1 MAPPSPSA
9 ELWQRALDGDHAA
22 YEQALA
28 PFRDLLLRAA
38 RRAIAARVASDGLS
52 RHALSAEELADET
65 LIRAFDGRHHFD
77 PERMRFS
84 AWLLGLQHRTL
95 RRLARDENAYDRQKA
110 ISLDE
115 EVPTREEQDAVE
127 EAFYEFHQP
136 FDVTTYDE
144 VIPSQQP
151 DDVEIDPRGRSL
163 TEDELD
169 LLESS
174 GLSTEQRQI
183 VEFHDE
189 FELSLPEIAQI
200 LEYSLQDTAEALN
213 EARVHLRQYIGST
226 DENVVSDDDP
236 IDSYTGEPIS
246 ENPAYPDPGS
256 DSDPDPNPDA

>member
-9 ELWQRALDGDHAA
+9 ELWQRALDGDRDA
-22 YEQALA
+22 YEEALA
-28 PFRDLLLRAA
+28 PYRDTLLQAA
-38 RRAIAARVASDGLS
+38 RRKIAARVDDGGLNE
-52 RHALSAEELADET
+52 HALRAEELADET

-77 PERMRFS
+77 PARMSFR

-95 RRLARDENAYDRQKA
+95 NRLARDENAYDRQKA

-136 FDVTTYDE
+136 FDVTTYEE
-144 VIPSQQP
+144 VIAGQQP
-151 DDVEIDPRGRSL
+151 DDVEIDPRGRPL
-163 TEDELD
+163 TQDELD
-169 LLESS
+169 LLEAS
-174 GLSTEQRQI
+174 GLSDEQRQL

-189 FELSLPEIAQI
+189 FELSLTEVAQI
-200 LEYSLQDTAEALN
+200 MEYSLQDTAEAIN

-226 DENVVSDDDP
+226 DEDDVTDDDP

-246 ENPAYPDPGS
+246 ENPAFPDAE
-256 DSDPDPNPDA
+256 PDPNPDS